1 MIKNDCNKIICA
13 INEIN
18 PNTNLRDPNGC
29 SKSSYVEE
37 LGYED
42 TPKVVTK
49 DIWNNL
55 LKTNKLLLDSLINR
69 PLFGFVSYKE
79 IKNIL
84 PNEKYFYIINYFN
97 VNFFISNNTVGFA
110 CVDPVVLNDVK
121 NNKCKIIISCPTE
134 GLTGVRFN
142 KMDLEIV
149 QRWIDRAELP
159 SNNIYFISGN
169 LNINLLKTDN
179 IKFNVIG
186 LSVFEQ
192 WLVGKG
198 DIMPA
203 FKKFA
208 NIIPFE
214 PSNTKNLYLNF
225 TRGPRDH
232 RILLLSNL
240 IKFGVFELGENS
252 FNLLHANKP
261 GFSNAKQVIQHL
273 SHDNDLSLLAAA
285 DILDQKN
292 HQFVDIDT
300 TAVETSVNTI
310 NVNFYKKT
318 FISLIT
324 ETLTN
329 RETLLITE
337 KSFKPIV
344 LGHPFI
350 ILGSPGTLEKL
361 KSFGYKTFDRWLDEN
376 YDNDLELNDRI
387 KIIIKNIQLL
397 SKLSI
402 EELKTIRKEMEEIC
416 IHNHRVFW
424 KRIWQNYYIE
434 TDFCDCKPMV
444 SILDEILKNWN

>member
-1 MIKNDCNKIICA
+1 
-13 INEIN
+13 
-18 PNTNLRDPNGC
+18 
-29 SKSSYVEE
+29 
-37 LGYED
+37 
-42 TPKVVTK
+42 
-49 DIWNNL
+49 
-55 LKTNKLLLDSLINR
+55 
-69 PLFGFVSYKE
+69 
-79 IKNIL
+79 
-84 PNEKYFYIINYFN
+84 
-97 VNFFISNNTVGFA
+97 
-110 CVDPVVLNDVK
+110 
-121 NNKCKIIISCPTE
+121 
-134 GLTGVRFN
+134 
-142 KMDLEIV
+142 
-149 QRWIDRAELP
+149 
-159 SNNIYFISGN
+159 
-169 LNINLLKTDN
+169 
-179 IKFNVIG
+179 
-186 LSVFEQ
+186 
-192 WLVGKG
+192 
-198 DIMPA
+198 MPA

-225 TRGPRDH
+225 TRVPRDH

-252 FNLLHANKP
+252 FNLLHANNP

-344 LGHPFI
+344 VGHPFI